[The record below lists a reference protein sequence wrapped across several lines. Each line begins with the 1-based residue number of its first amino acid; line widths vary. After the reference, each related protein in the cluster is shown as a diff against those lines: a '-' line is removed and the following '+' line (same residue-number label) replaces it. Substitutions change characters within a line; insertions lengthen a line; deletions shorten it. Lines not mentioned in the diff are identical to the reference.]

1 MSWEIVHIDLNKD
14 IPALSSD
21 HNLHVVFWW
30 RHIPLAHTE
39 VLAAQLPMPTT
50 QVMALAAKV
59 ITPTVGAYLLQ
70 QNLQEDVP
78 INFDALVGLTH
89 PLTKLELSNTKPNNK
104 TVSIVICTRNRPEQL
119 ARCLQSLQNLSQQPH
134 EIIVVD
140 NAPVDDATMQVAK
153 IAGVKY
159 VKEPRPGL
167 SIARNTGIRYSTGE
181 IIAFTDDDVVVHPD
195 WIIRLQQA
203 FDDPKVMSVTGL
215 VLPGELETE
224 AQVMF
229 EKHLGYFNF
238 GYQPKTYDS
247 EFYQFTKIFGA
258 PVWRIGA
265 GANMAILRQAVSLV
279 GEFDERLGAG
289 AAGCSEDSEF
299 WYRLLAVGWKCRYYP
314 ASVVYHYHRGSV
326 DSLKQ
331 QMFNYMR
338 GHVAALLVQF
348 EKHKDKGNLRRLF
361 KTMPKWYIKSIIKG
375 NKYKYNTLFVEI
387 FGCFSGVF
395 YYILNYKSS
404 QPPLIRGAKNRI
416 FFPLIKGG

>member
-1 MSWEIVHIDLNKD
+1 MSWKIVNIDLSQD

-21 HNLHVVFWW
+21 DNIHVVFWW
-30 RHIPLAHTE
+30 RHIPLAHTDI
-39 VLAAQLPMPTT
+39 LTTQLPMPAT
-50 QVMALAAKV
+50 QVANLAVAA
-59 ITPTVGAYLLQ
+59 ITPSVGAYVLK
-70 QNLQEDVP
+70 QNLLEDAP
-78 INFDALVGLTH
+78 INFEALVGLTH
-89 PLTKLELSNTKPNNK
+89 PLTKLESISQQHNNK

-119 ARCLQSLQNLSQQPH
+119 ARCLQSLQNLSQRPH

-140 NAPVDDATMQVAK
+140 NAPSDDATMQIAK
-153 IAGVKY
+153 MSGVKY

-195 WIIRLQQA
+195 WIIRLQEA

-229 EKHLGYFNF
+229 EKHLGCFNF

-247 EFYQFTKIFGA
+247 DYFKLTKVFGA
-258 PVWRIGA
+258 PVWYIGA
-265 GANMAILRQAVSLV
+265 GANMAILRQAVNLV

-299 WYRLLAVGWKCRYYP
+299 WYRLLAAGWICRYYP

-326 DSLKQ
+326 DGLKQ
-331 QMFNYMR
+331 QMYCYMR

-348 EKHKDKGNLRRLF
+348 EKYNDRGNLRRLF
-361 KTMPKWYIKSIIKG
+361 KIMPKWYIKSFI
-375 NKYKYNTLFVEI
+375 NRLVRTDNYKYSTLFHEI
-387 FGCFSGVF
+387 AGCFSGVI
-395 YYILNYKSS
+395 YYLQNKYEVVKESKQQLVNFS
-404 QPPLIRGAKNRI
+404 HEN
-416 FFPLIKGG
+416 

>member
-1 MSWEIVHIDLNKD
+1 MSWKIVHIDLSQD
-14 IPALSSD
+14 IPTLSSD
-21 HNLHVVFWW
+21 NNIHVVFWW

-39 VLAAQLPMPTT
+39 ILATQLPMPAT
-50 QVMALAAKV
+50 QVANLAVGA
-59 ITPTVGAYLLQ
+59 ITPTVGAYVLK
-70 QNLQEDVP
+70 QNLLENAP
-78 INFDALVGLTH
+78 IDFEALVGLTH
-89 PLTKLELSNTKPNNK
+89 PLTKLEYISQQHNNK

-119 ARCLQSLQNLSQQPH
+119 ARCLQSLQNLSQTSH

-140 NAPVDDATMQVAK
+140 NAPTDDATMQVAK
-153 IAGVKY
+153 MSGVKY

-167 SIARNTGIRYSTGE
+167 SIARNTGIRHSTGE

-195 WIIRLQQA
+195 WIIRLQEA

-229 EKHLGYFNF
+229 EKHLGFFNF

-247 EFYQFTKIFGA
+247 DFFQSTKVFGA

-265 GANMAILRQAVSLV
+265 GANMAILRQAVNLV

-299 WYRLLAVGWKCRYYP
+299 WYRLLAAGWICRYYP

-331 QMFNYMR
+331 QMYCYMR
-338 GHVAALLVQF
+338 GHVAALLVQY
-348 EKHKDKGNLRRLF
+348 EKYNDQGNLRRLF
-361 KTMPKWYIKSIIKG
+361 RTMPKWYIKSFIKG
-375 NKYKYNTLFVEI
+375 LIKEYKFSTFFAEI
-387 FGCFSGVF
+387 AGCFSGII
-395 YYILNYKSS
+395 YYIINYKSP
-404 QPPLIRGAKNRI
+404 QPPLIRGAKNRLLS
-416 FFPLIKGG
+416 PPY